1 MLYEI
6 PTDPSQD
13 DSEYV
18 LFGVELLMGMDIMN
32 GRVGYCSNLKSTQ
45 KGCWFHFC
53 HGRTEAE
60 VKFHRR
66 AQHL

>member
-32 GRVGYCSNLKSTQ
+32 GRVGYCSIVIQ
-45 KGCWFHFC
+45 KVPKKVCWFHFY

-60 VKFHRR
+60 AGRSQVS
-66 AQHL
+66 